1 IEQNSHRD
9 GNLVGRFS
17 FMILSIVTG
26 FLTNQMRFCQGLP
39 EKEVRISGERCRKK
53 GQLAAKLI
61 LKTHNYS
68 PLPQPQY

>member
-1 IEQNSHRD
+1 
-9 GNLVGRFS
+9 
-17 FMILSIVTG
+17 MILSTVTV